1 MQFCN
6 ATKVSLKEFYDMLD
20 SWQKGEDVRKDLFW
34 VEDSDEYI
42 VIDNKS
48 GDFFVERFK
57 TPNAAKAWLEGADTD
72 YCYEID
78 MKSANNQRSFFI
90 LMYISEF

>member
-1 MQFCN
+1 MKFCN

-34 VEDSDEYI
+34 VEDSGEYI

-57 TPNAAKAWLEGADTD
+57 TPNAAKIWLEGADTD

-78 MKSANNQRSFFI
+78 MQSANYQRSFFI
-90 LMYISEF
+90 LKRI

>member
-1 MQFCN
+1 MSYLVKEERMQFCN

-34 VEDSDEYI
+34 VEDSGEYI

-57 TPNAAKAWLEGADTD
+57 TPKAAKAWLEGADTD

-78 MKSANNQRSFFI
+78 MQSAND
-90 LMYISEF
+90 

>member
-34 VEDSDEYI
+34 VEDSGEYI

-57 TPNAAKAWLEGADTD
+57 TPKAAKNWLEGADTD

-78 MKSANNQRSFFI
+78 MQSAND
-90 LMYISEF
+90 